1 LELYLGCNEYIF
13 YVQLNIIKMNDDSF
27 FSTNR
32 LVEFG
37 MSIAI
42 AQQMVNTMNN
52 AMANM
57 HIPGSMNPMQTPA
70 PQFYY
75 AMIDGN
81 QAGPFSE
88 QELSRLILEK
98 KIIKDSYIWK
108 PGLPKWEIAEN
119 LPEILKLVALAP
131 PPFQKNH

>member
-1 LELYLGCNEYIF
+1 MNE
-13 YVQLNIIKMNDDSF
+13 DSF
-27 FSTNR
+27 FSINR

-37 MSIAI
+37 MGLAI
-42 AQQMVNTMNN
+42 AEQMVKTMNS

-57 HIPGSMNPMQTPA
+57 HVPGSMNPTQTTA

-75 AMIDGN
+75 AIIEGN

-88 QELSRLILEK
+88 QELSRMISEK
-98 KIIKDSYIWK
+98 KIVKETYIWK

-119 LPEILKLVALAP
+119 LPEILKLVALIP
-131 PPFQKNH
+131 LPFN